1 MERDIYNYDYIS
13 MSISSDREEEVLSEY
28 KCFAWELY
36 ERKQRGKKSVLV
48 VLRRPHNIPDKDR
61 LQLLQI
67 NMEKAQDDVIKY
79 SKRRHT
85 FVKLFAMYMLG
96 FGLAG
101 ILFGLSVAAN
111 GGNAAVIII
120 GTLFAMVGLAV
131 IIMTGAFFTKL
142 LRAER
147 IGFEARTEIAAADMA
162 AALKEAE
169 KLTNGG

>member
-13 MSISSDREEEVLSEY
+13 MSIRSDREEEVLSEY
-28 KCFAWELY
+28 KCFAWELC

-85 FVKLFAMYMLG
+85 FVKLFAIYMLG

-111 GGNAAVIII
+111 GAKIAAIII
-120 GTLFAMVGLAV
+120 DTALAMVGRGV
-131 IIMTGAFFTKL
+131 TTMTGARLKKR
-142 LRAER
+142 LRADR
-147 IGFEARTEIAAADMA
+147 IGV
-162 AALKEAE
+162 
-169 KLTNGG
+169 